1 MNTLLQDVRY
11 GLRLLRKSPGFTAVG
26 ILSLA
31 LGIGANTTIFTLLNA
46 VFLQPLPVKDLG
58 SLVSVFTTD
67 AKNTGRFLD
76 FMPMS
81 NPNYRDYREQCDAF
95 SDLIAT
101 SGVPVSVMGGKGDPE
116 LAFGMLVT
124 GNYFDAL
131 GVRFTHGRGFL
142 AEEDSTPGG
151 HPVAILSDGFWRRRF
166 GGDDSLLGKTLS
178 LSGKTYTVVGIA
190 PAGFKG
196 TQAFGGPDL
205 WIPVAQHA
213 DFLPRDE
220 WYESRR
226 ALLFNVLGRLK
237 PGVKL
242 EQATASMK
250 AIAARLEK
258 EYPDDNLKRSI
269 NLVPLAQ
276 SLIDPNQR
284 GLFLNAGGL
293 LMTVVGLVLLIASA
307 NLANLLLARASAR
320 RKEVAIR
327 LSLGAGRWRLVR
339 QLLTESLL
347 LSLMGGAA
355 GLALAAWG
363 RDLLWRFRPPFLG
376 PNDLNLALDGRVLLF
391 TLLLS
396 IATGV
401 LFGLAPAIRSSRPDL
416 ALDLKERTTLAGHHI
431 RRFSARNLLVMSQVA
446 LSLVALVGS
455 GLFLRSLFAAQR
467 IDPGF
472 DAEKLVVISMDVAGQ
487 GYDQPRGEEYYRQ
500 MLERVASVPGV
511 EAASLATNQPFGGG
525 FMRSVFPEGLDGN
538 TERSG
543 ILVMMDTIS
552 PGHLKAAGIPLVRGR
567 DFSSV
572 DREGAPPVVI
582 VNETMAKKFWP
593 NEDAVGKRFHFH
605 GEPQVWNEVVGIARD
620 SKYITLGED
629 PMPMMYVAVNQHY
642 ESARTLFVRSSGDP
656 DRLVGLVRPQVQA
669 LDKNLPLTNVGT
681 VRERMAQA
689 LWAARMGAGLLAIF
703 GALAVI
709 LAAMGIYGVL
719 MYSVSQRTQ
728 EIGIRMAMGARPGD
742 VLSLVLRQGMVPVLL
757 GMALG
762 LAASAGLTRLV
773 SGLVTGV
780 GAFDPVT
787 FIGVSL
793 LLTVVAL
800 VASWVPARRAARVDP
815 LIALRSE

>member
-1 MNTLLQDVRY
+1 MNTLLQDIRY
-11 GLRLLRKSPGFTAVG
+11 GLRMLRKSPGFTAVG
-26 ILSLA
+26 VLSLA

-46 VFLQPLPVKDLG
+46 VFLQPLPVKDLA

-81 NPNYRDYREQCDAF
+81 NPNYRDYREQSDAF
-95 SDLIAT
+95 SDLIGT
-101 SGVPVSVMGGKGDPE
+101 SGVPVSVIGGKGDPE
-116 LAFGMLVT
+116 LAFGMLAS

-142 AEEDSTPGG
+142 AQEDSTPGG
-151 HPVAILSDGFWRRRF
+151 HPVAVLSDGFWKRRF
-166 GGDDSLLGKTLS
+166 GSDASLVGKTLS
-178 LSGKTYTVVGIA
+178 LSGKTYTVVGIT

-205 WIPVAQHA
+205 WVPMAQHA

-250 AIAARLEK
+250 AIATRLEK
-258 EYPDDNLKRSI
+258 EYPDDNLKRSV

-307 NLANLLLARASAR
+307 NLANLLLARASVR

-347 LSLMGGAA
+347 LSLLGGAA

-396 IATGV
+396 IATGI

-416 ALDLKERTTLAGHHI
+416 ALDLKERTTLAGHHV
-431 RRFSARNLLVMSQVA
+431 RSFSARNMLVMSQVA

-455 GLFLRSLFAAQR
+455 GLFLRSLFAAQQ

-472 DAEKLVVISMDVAGQ
+472 DAEKLVVMSMDVAGQ
-487 GYDQPRGEEYYRQ
+487 GYDRPRGEEYYRQ
-500 MLERVASVPGV
+500 MLERVSSVPGV

-525 FMRSVFPEGLDGN
+525 FMRSVFPQGLDGN
-538 TERSG
+538 PERSG
-543 ILVMMDTIS
+543 ILVMLDTIS

-567 DFSSV
+567 DFSPV

-593 NEDAVGKRFHFH
+593 GEEALGKRFHFH
-605 GEPQVWNEVVGIARD
+605 GEPQVWNEVIGIARD

-629 PMPMMYVAVNQHY
+629 PMPMMYLAVEQHY
-642 ESARTLFVRSSGDP
+642 ESARTLFVRTSGDP
-656 DRLVGLVRPQVQA
+656 DRLVGLVRPQVQS

-681 VRERMAQA
+681 VRERIGQA

-703 GALAVI
+703 GFLAVV

-728 EIGIRMAMGARPGD
+728 EIGIRMAMGARPAD
-742 VLSLVLRQGMVPVLL
+742 VLQLVLRQGMLPVVL
-757 GMALG
+757 GVALG
-762 LAASAGLTRLV
+762 LAVSAGLARLV

-780 GAFDPVT
+780 SAIDPVT

-793 LLTVVAL
+793 LLAGVAL